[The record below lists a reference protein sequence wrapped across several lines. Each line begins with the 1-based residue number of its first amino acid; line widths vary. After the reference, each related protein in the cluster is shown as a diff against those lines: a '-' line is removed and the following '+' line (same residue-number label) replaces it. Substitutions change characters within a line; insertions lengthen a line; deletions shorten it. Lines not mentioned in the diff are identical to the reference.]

1 MRGGL
6 KADQTGFEPVISSVT
21 GRRVNRATLLVQK
34 SAILCRRLDS
44 NQRPRPYEDLALPL
58 SYAGRILT
66 IYVAGPG
73 IAPGPPAYETGE
85 ILLLYPAM
93 IGLRQ
98 YPLIILQFRFPVKQ
112 MDLTA
117 KKATDSHDYLLR
129 NARASFNPCSKE
141 RIAVFAV
148 W

>member
-1 MRGGL
+1 
-6 KADQTGFEPVISSVT
+6 
-21 GRRVNRATLLVQK
+21 
-34 SAILCRRLDS
+34 
-44 NQRPRPYEDLALPL
+44 
-58 SYAGRILT
+58 
-66 IYVAGPG
+66 
-73 IAPGPPAYETGE
+73 
-85 ILLLYPAM
+85 M

-112 MDLTA
+112 QESA
-117 KKATDSHDYLLR
+117 GKNDYLLR

>member
-1 MRGGL
+1 
-6 KADQTGFEPVISSVT
+6 
-21 GRRVNRATLLVQK
+21 
-34 SAILCRRLDS
+34 
-44 NQRPRPYEDLALPL
+44 
-58 SYAGRILT
+58 
-66 IYVAGPG
+66 
-73 IAPGPPAYETGE
+73 
-85 ILLLYPAM
+85 M